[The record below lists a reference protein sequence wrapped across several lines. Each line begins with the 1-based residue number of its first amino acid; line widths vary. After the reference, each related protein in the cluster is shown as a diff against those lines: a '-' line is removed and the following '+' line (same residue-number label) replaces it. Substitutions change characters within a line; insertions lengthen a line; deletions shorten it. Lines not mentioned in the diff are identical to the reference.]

1 MIRRISYIFSFI
13 SLQILILKLNI
24 FLEDGSF
31 LFSPEI
37 LSTQKIEQAN
47 RYNGIKDVNA
57 VW

>member
-1 MIRRISYIFSFI
+1 MDHFC
-13 SLQILILKLNI
+13 SLHY
-24 FLEDGSF
+24 
-31 LFSPEI
+31 EI